1 MADTDHQSLVD
12 GLKEL
17 AEKACDNDA
26 RLEAMAADGIC
37 RDWTVSLED
46 IVERMAAHYI
56 GGVAVQSSAQQLQLV
71 SGRKLDHGSDTAAY
85 LTP

>member
-12 GLKEL
+12 GLREL

-26 RLEAMAADGIC
+26 RSAAMAADSIC
-37 RDWTVSLED
+37 RDWTVSLAD

-56 GGVAVQSSAQQLQLV
+56 GGVAVQSSAQPIQPV
-71 SGRKLDHGSDTAAY
+71 SSRKLDHGSDTAA
-85 LTP
+85 